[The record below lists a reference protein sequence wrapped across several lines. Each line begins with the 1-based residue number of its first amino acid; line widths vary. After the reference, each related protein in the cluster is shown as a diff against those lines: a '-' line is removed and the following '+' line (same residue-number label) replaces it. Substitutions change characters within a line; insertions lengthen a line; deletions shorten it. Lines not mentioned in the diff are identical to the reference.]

1 MKNEVNKTQNDEG
14 TVIAE
19 DQINT
24 GIDHENESGMSHIQE
39 TREKLKALSI
49 SVRELVKEGKFQN
62 VNEAI
67 LASYKEGDNQDF
79 KSYNQWHEDGYQVR
93 KGERAF
99 ALWGRPK
106 EHETEN
112 DSPEKPQGASE
123 EHMSKFFPIAF
134 VFSNKQVDPIQKK
147 VEAPEKETMGEL
159 EGIRNGKVCETQ
171 EVEL

>member
-1 MKNEVNKTQNDEG
+1 MKTDENKTQNDEG

-19 DQINT
+19 DQLNT
-24 GIDHENESGMSHIQE
+24 GMDHENESEMSHIQE

-67 LASYKEGDNQDF
+67 LDSYKDDENKEF

-93 KGERAF
+93 KGEKAF

-106 EHETEN
+106 EHEAEN
-112 DSPEKPQGASE
+112 DSPEKSEGASD

-134 VFSNKQVDPIQKK
+134 VFSNKQVDPIQKRM
-147 VEAPEKETMGEL
+147 EEPEKDAMSEI
-159 EGIRNGKVCETQ
+159 EGIRNGKVHETA
-171 EVEL
+171 EMEK